1 MPWRD
6 VAGMTS
12 LLKELLDHAQGH
24 PETVGNLGPRAL
36 VPVVGGQDSLAEI
49 QGECSHARTLPQPL
63 SGGYTVY

>member
-12 LLKELLDHAQGH
+12 LLKELLDPAEGYL
-24 PETVGNLGPRAL
+24 ETMGNLGPRAL

-49 QGECSHARTLPQPL
+49 QGKCAHARTLP
-63 SGGYTVY
+63 